1 MLHLLLLILKIAG
14 IILAIILGILIVL
27 LCIVLFVPVCYQVS
41 GKTDGTEKGTKV
53 RCKVTWLFS
62 LLELKILYGNKSSV
76 FSARIAWKRI
86 KGGERSDEEKGKTD
100 EVCRKVHEEAHE
112 EEEMDTHLETEKETD
127 APDTQP
133 EPEDFEEPEADEKN
147 PYAYPEDSP
156 PHEEKR
162 SDNIEKNNRIAKKIQ
177 KAGEKISSFFQKI
190 KCTIKAICDKIN
202 LFSEKKEKLID
213 FLEDELHRKAFG
225 IGKKALIRLLRGLC
239 PGRGRIFL
247 RYGLGDPALT
257 GTSLAG
263 LAVVYPFLP
272 VEIQIVPEFE
282 EKMFE
287 GKADIHGR
295 LYLIHLLT
303 FALRLLVSKAVRQTY
318 KDVRKFISEF

>member
-147 PYAYPEDSP
+147 PYAYPEVLLS
-156 PHEEKR
+156 H
-162 SDNIEKNNRIAKKIQ
+162 
-177 KAGEKISSFFQKI
+177 FQ
-190 KCTIKAICDKIN
+190 
-202 LFSEKKEKLID
+202 
-213 FLEDELHRKAFG
+213 
-225 IGKKALIRLLRGLC
+225 
-239 PGRGRIFL
+239 P
-247 RYGLGDPALT
+247 
-257 GTSLAG
+257 
-263 LAVVYPFLP
+263 
-272 VEIQIVPEFE
+272 
-282 EKMFE
+282 
-287 GKADIHGR
+287 
-295 LYLIHLLT
+295 
-303 FALRLLVSKAVRQTY
+303 
-318 KDVRKFISEF
+318 